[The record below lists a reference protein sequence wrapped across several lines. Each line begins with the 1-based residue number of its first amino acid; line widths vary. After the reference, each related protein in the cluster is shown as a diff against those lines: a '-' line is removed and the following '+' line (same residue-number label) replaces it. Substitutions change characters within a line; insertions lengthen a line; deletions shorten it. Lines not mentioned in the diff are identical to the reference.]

1 MQFMVELNAIKK
13 QFEMA
18 RRQPPSQPSVP
29 KHAGHAMAAQQ
40 LLRRIQSTWEAI
52 EVRTLGGWWLQSVT
66 DKHQYKLPLIQ
77 VIKLLER
84 LALPLCMVLRLHSL
98 QFCAVTKLDIACVH
112 PGGCKHC
119 WAR

>member
-52 EVRTLGGWWLQSVT
+52 EVCCLGG
-66 DKHQYKLPLIQ
+66 
-77 VIKLLER
+77 
-84 LALPLCMVLRLHSL
+84 
-98 QFCAVTKLDIACVH
+98 
-112 PGGCKHC
+112 
-119 WAR
+119 